1 MDQAKSQELSYAG
14 HIHRDVTRRDGDLT
28 ITLEFEARF
37 LRRKRM
43 TTDCGMAFMV
53 DLAETVSLDA
63 GDAFLVD
70 DGRQIII
77 QAAAEPVMEI
87 RHKDLAKIAW
97 HIGNRHTP
105 CQIDGDRLLIQ
116 NDPVI
121 GHMLEH
127 LGAEVTMIRA
137 PFTPEGGAY
146 GHGRTHAHEHGATA
160 HDH

>member
-1 MDQAKSQELSYAG
+1 MGQAKSQAPSHAG
-14 HIHRDVTRRDGDLT
+14 HVHRNVIRRDGDLT

-105 CQIDGDRLLIQ
+105 CEIRQDCLVIRRDHVLEDLLIR
-116 NDPVI
+116 
-121 GHMLEH
+121 
-127 LGAEVTMIRA
+127 LGTSLAKTEA
-137 PFTPEGGAY
+137 PFNPEGGAY
-146 GHGRTHAHEHGATA
+146 GVGRTHGHAH
-160 HDH
+160 